1 MTFRS
6 LFLALILISTLG
18 AKAQH
23 PVVQGVLDA
32 IRIDSMMLWVDELSG
47 ELPVNVGNGPELI
60 VSRHKFSAGNAI
72 AELYL
77 TQKLEQFGYEPV
89 IQTFSATGNNILA
102 TKVGTLYPDEV
113 VLLCAHYD
121 AMPAGNLAA
130 PAADDDGSGCAA
142 VLEAARL
149 LRETEFAYTIVF
161 ALWDEEEQGLLGA
174 KFYAGGMAANDAL
187 IRGVINMDAIA
198 YDGNADTK
206 ARIHTRP
213 IANSIELADTVLAM
227 REHYNIDLDLI
238 LTNPGASYSDHAAFW
253 TEGYGAILVIE
264 EFGADGNPFY
274 HTPNDRSMH
283 FDVPYYEKLAKLS
296 IATMA
301 TIAEPTGIFQQV
313 ETVPV
318 AQAFGLQAW
327 PNPSATAST
336 VWLDVPMSGAVTVQ
350 LFDAMGRAVY
360 EIHNGPLFRGRH
372 AFQIPMASMPPG
384 TYVALAQGLG
394 LAAQSLRLVRTP

>member
-6 LFLALILISTLG
+6 LILALLLLSSPV

-23 PVVQGVLDA
+23 PVVQSILEA

-47 ELPVNVGNGPELI
+47 ELPIDVGNGPELI
-60 VSRHKFSAGNAI
+60 VSRHKFNDGNAL
-72 AELYL
+72 ARQYL
-77 TQKLEQFGYEPV
+77 SMKLEQFGYAPV
-89 IQTFSATGNNILA
+89 VQTFSSTGENILA

-113 VLLCAHYD
+113 VILCAHYD
-121 AMPAGNLAA
+121 ALPAGNLAA

-149 LRETEFAYTIVF
+149 LRNTDFAYTIVF

-174 KFYAGGMAANDAL
+174 KFYAGAMAANDAL

-213 IANSIELADTVLAM
+213 IANSIELADTVFAM
-227 REHYNIDLDLI
+227 REHYNIDLDLL
-238 LTNPGASYSDHAAFW
+238 LTNPGATYSDHAAFW

-274 HTPNDRSMH
+274 HTPNDRSIH

-301 TIAEPTGIFQQV
+301 TIAEPTGVFQHV
-313 ETVPV
+313 EAAAV
-318 AQAFGLQAW
+318 AQTFGLQAW
-327 PNPSATAST
+327 PNPSATVST
-336 VWLDVPMSGAVTVQ
+336 VWIDVPSSGSVTVQ
-350 LFDAMGRAVY
+350 ILDAMGRAVY
-360 EIHNGPLFRGRH
+360 EVHNGSLARGRH
-372 AFQIPMASMPPG
+372 AFDIPMVNMPSG
-384 TYVALAQGLG
+384 TYVALAQGPG
-394 LAAQSLRLVRTP
+394 LAPQSLRLVRTP

>member
-6 LFLALILISTLG
+6 LLIALILLSSSG

-23 PVVQGVLDA
+23 PVVQSILEA

-47 ELPVNVGNGPELI
+47 ELPIDVGNGPELI
-60 VSRHKFSAGNAI
+60 VSRHKFSPGNAV
-72 AELYL
+72 AEQYL
-77 TQKLEQFGYEPV
+77 TRKLEQFGYEPV

-102 TKVGTLYPDEV
+102 TKVGTLYPDEIV
-113 VLLCAHYD
+113 ILCAHYD

-149 LRETEFAYTIVF
+149 LRNTDFAYTIVF
-161 ALWDEEEQGLLGA
+161 ALWDEEEQGLVGA
-174 KFYAGGMAANDAL
+174 RFYAGGMAANDAL

-213 IANSIELADTVLAM
+213 IANSIELADSVFAM

-238 LTNPGASYSDHAAFW
+238 LTNPGATYSDHAAFW

-274 HTPNDRSMH
+274 HTPNDRSIH

-301 TIAEPTGIFQQV
+301 TIAEPTGVFQHV

-318 AQAFGLQAW
+318 AQTFGLQAW

-336 VWLDVPMSGAVTVQ
+336 VWIDVPRSGAVTVH

-360 EIHNGPLFRGRH
+360 EIHNGPLPRGRH
-372 AFQIPMASMPPG
+372 AFEVPMARMPSG
-384 TYVALAQGLG
+384 TYVALAQGPG
-394 LAAQSLRLVRTP
+394 LAPQSLRLVRTP